1 MKVSVYFKKHSSS
14 WNTKIGVFIDDNT
27 ITGIPALSVAIQK
40 INGDGKPTPKTL
52 KAVERLLERRA
63 ERFAQRIYSV
73 LSAITDC
80 LDAVD
85 LYYVTPKGIDITV
98 CYPELRRYGITVLCE
113 YGANKSP
120 SRVYYNCI
128 SVDKDGIVYR
138 FAFTH
143 NINAEI
149 AKRLIA
155 YAYGGTV
162 PP

>member
-1 MKVSVYFKKHSSS
+1 MHVCAYFKKNSSS
-14 WNTKIGVFIDDNT
+14 WDTKINVFIDDNT
-27 ITGIPALSVAIQK
+27 ITGIPALSVAIRK
-40 INGDGKPTPKTL
+40 INRDGKPTPKTL
-52 KAVERLLERRA
+52 KGVERLLERRA

-73 LSAITDC
+73 LSAITDY
-80 LDAVD
+80 LEAVNPF
-85 LYYVTPKGIDITV
+85 YVTPKGIDITV

-155 YAYGGTV
+155 YACGGTV